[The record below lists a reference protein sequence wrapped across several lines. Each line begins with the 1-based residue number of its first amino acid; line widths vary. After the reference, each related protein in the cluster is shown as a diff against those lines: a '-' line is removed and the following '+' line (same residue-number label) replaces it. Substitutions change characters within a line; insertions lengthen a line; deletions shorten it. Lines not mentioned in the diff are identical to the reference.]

1 MGQILNEI
9 QELLYPRCGESLC
22 KSDRGGDA
30 EVPVDG
36 DPDAADPDS
45 STSGRW
51 RSRGWRGRDHLL
63 VP

>member
-36 DPDAADPDS
+36 DPHAAA
-45 STSGRW
+45 G
-51 RSRGWRGRDHLL
+51 RGWRGGGRRGKDHLL
-63 VP
+63 VS